1 MSEPRE
7 KDRPSERGQ
16 GVHAR
21 LAEEAEVR
29 WAARTPSRSA
39 RVAGWVLCVA
49 LAVGVVVA
57 ALRVGL
63 W

>member
-1 MSEPRE
+1 MSETGDDGDSRV
-7 KDRPSERGQ
+7 DGR

-21 LAEEAEVR
+21 LAEEAELR
-29 WAARTPSRSA
+29 WARRTPSRAA
-39 RVAGWVLCVA
+39 RWAGWVLCLA